1 MDYVSYAAAILLS
14 ILVVVTS
21 STNIGYMEEY
31 SKQNARKRL
40 DIVINN
46 AADSSLQD
54 ALQRLVVDSK
64 EVKRKSLEIKTKK
77 YDLIFV
83 GRLVE
88 KNK

>member
-31 SKQNARKRL
+31 SKQNATRRL

-54 ALQRLVVDSK
+54 ALQRLVVD
-64 EVKRKSLEIKTKK
+64 
-77 YDLIFV
+77 
-83 GRLVE
+83 
-88 KNK
+88 

>member
-31 SKQNARKRL
+31 SKQNATRRL

-64 EVKRKSLEIKTKK
+64 EVNVTLSYYLRIFIKYSQK
-77 YDLIFV
+77 V
-83 GRLVE
+83 ME
-88 KNK
+88 